1 MGAGHIER
9 GLADRSGWLPGIEFW
24 LLALSAAAI
33 CFPRL
38 AAMPMRGEET
48 RWAEVA
54 REMRATGDWIVPR
67 QQGQPVLSRPP
78 LGSYAIA
85 AASRALGDSS
95 LSAVRLPSAIATWL
109 TALLIYGYGRRF
121 LSRLGALAAA
131 LAFLT
136 MGQVLPLSRL
146 GESEALFTLLVSGSL
161 LVWHWGY
168 SRGWPALAVWMP
180 PYALAAL
187 AMLTKGVQGPA
198 YFVTPVC
205 GYLILRRD
213 WRMLCSGAHLAGLAV
228 FAVLLGAWLVPF
240 WQVLGPEAVKQ
251 IWTSDV
257 AMHWEDAGWGRF
269 FAHLALYPLEI
280 LICTL
285 PWSPLLLAYLRRDF
299 RRAIGA
305 AVGAVA
311 FLSVALAVTFPTC
324 WLVPGGKSRYFMPL
338 YPCLAILMGLV
349 VERVFSPAASPAL
362 ERAWR
367 VMVRCS
373 LAAALF
379 AGVTIAAP
387 LVISSYRVPE
397 LTQPVW
403 FALVYF
409 VAALGGFAVLWR
421 LQSDA
426 SPGAGRTA
434 LLTMTAL
441 VGLSFVGVA
450 INGMVASD
458 DDPAPAVAALKQ
470 KLPRGVRLVSFGL
483 TETLFDFYYA
493 EPIEPRPWPKAAGDL
508 EPGRDYFCF
517 TWDRPAPPDLPFPWQ
532 IVAMISADRKHHDW
546 PHKEVIIARRLSD
559 AVAVERA
566 SPSED

>member
-9 GLADRSGWLPGIEFW
+9 EPVRRSSWLPEIEFW

-67 QQGQPVLSRPP
+67 QQGVPVLSRPP

-85 AASRALGDSS
+85 AASRVLGDGS

-109 TALLIYGYGRRF
+109 TALMIYGYSRVF
-121 LSRLGALAAA
+121 LSRLGAMAAG
-131 LAFLT
+131 LIFIT
-136 MGQVLPLSRL
+136 MGQVLPLGRL

-161 LVWHWGY
+161 LFWHWDY

-198 YFVTPVC
+198 YFVAPVC
-205 GYLILRRD
+205 SYLIWRRD
-213 WRMLCSGAHLAGLAV
+213 WRMLFHAAHLAGLAV

-240 WQVLGPEAVKQ
+240 WQLLGPAAVKQ
-251 IWTSDV
+251 VWTGDV
-257 AMHWEDAGWGRF
+257 AMRWEDAGWGRF
-269 FAHLALYPLEI
+269 FAHLAIYPLEI

-299 RRAIGA
+299 RRVIGSA
-305 AVGAVA
+305 AGAVA
-311 FLSVALAVTFPTC
+311 FLSVVLAVTFPTC

-349 VERVFSPAASPAL
+349 VDRVFSSSAIPAL
-362 ERAWR
+362 QRGWQL
-367 VMVRCS
+367 MLRCGA
-373 LAAALF
+373 AAALF
-379 AGVTIAAP
+379 AGVVIAAP

-403 FALVYF
+403 FTVVYF
-409 VAALGGFAVLWR
+409 AAALCGFAVLWR
-421 LQSDA
+421 VRSDT
-426 SPGAGRTA
+426 SPRSGRTA
-434 LLTMTAL
+434 LLTMTAV
-441 VGLSFVGVA
+441 VGLSFVGVT

-458 DDPAPAVAALKQ
+458 DNPAPAVAALKQ
-470 KLPRGVRLVSFGL
+470 KLPRGVQLVSFGL
-483 TETLFDFYYA
+483 TETLFGFYYA
-493 EPIEPRPWPKAAGDL
+493 DPIEPRPWPKAAGDL

-517 TWDRPAPPDLPFPWQ
+517 TWERPAPPDLPFPWQ

-559 AVAVERA
+559 AVAVGEGA
-566 SPSED
+566 PH